1 MKLSTIVNAVPALQK
16 LAATN
21 LSPRTLYW
29 ISKLMAKVDR
39 ELAFFNRERE
49 KIVREL
55 GKEVEG
61 GKWEIPAENRETL
74 DKRIADLLD
83 IDIDD
88 DDLKV
93 AKIPTTEPITMSY
106 NELRTLEGLVEL
118 ELDE

>member
-29 ISKLMAKVDR
+29 ISKLMAKIDC
-39 ELAFFNRERE
+39 ELAFFNAEKE
-49 KIVREL
+49 KIARELL
-55 GKEVEG
+55 GKEVEK
-61 GKWEIPAENRETL
+61 GKWEIPAENREAL
-74 DKRIADLLD
+74 DRRMADLLD

-88 DDLKV
+88 DFKV

-106 NELRTLEGLVEL
+106 NDLRTLEGLVEL